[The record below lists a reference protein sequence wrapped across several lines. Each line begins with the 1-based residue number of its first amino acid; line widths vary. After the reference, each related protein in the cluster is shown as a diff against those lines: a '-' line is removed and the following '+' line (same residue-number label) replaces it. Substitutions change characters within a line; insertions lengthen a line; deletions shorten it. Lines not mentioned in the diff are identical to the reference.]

1 MCKWVAAHQLYH
13 IVLHNALE
21 NSAEPAAAVR
31 TLRAMK
37 HEQRLLRLEEARK
50 DAMLRSGTRGM
61 KARKELKLLEEQVA
75 AAELV

>member
-1 MCKWVAAHQLYH
+1 LIAHRLYY

-21 NSAEPAAAVR
+21 NSAEAVAAVR
-31 TLRAMK
+31 TLRAIK
-37 HEQRLLRLEEARK
+37 HERRLLKLEEARK

-75 AAELV
+75 VAEVL